1 MTDQSFT
8 SRLASTLLVGASFAA
23 LLTGLAWYGFIIH
36 ANDKNTATL
45 RAIESEVI
53 GVVESNH
60 LMIEDSQRMLSEI
73 QASMEDRTKRLD
85 EIKGLLEKKP

>member
-1 MTDQSFT
+1 MTDSSFG

-36 ANDKNTATL
+36 ANDRNTATL
-45 RAIESEVI
+45 QSIEAEVV

-60 LMIEDSQRMLSEI
+60 LMIEDNQRMLSEI
-73 QASMEDRTKRLD
+73 QASMLDRTKRLD
-85 EIKGLLEKKP
+85 EIKTLLEKR